1 MKPTREQAK
10 QLLLEYT
17 DSQALIRHALQ
28 VEAAMLHFADYFGA
42 EDREK
47 WGVIGLCHD
56 LDYPEFDIKFS
67 AINS

>member
-42 EDREK
+42 EDREQ

-56 LDYPEFDIKFS
+56 LDYDRYPD
-67 AINS
+67 